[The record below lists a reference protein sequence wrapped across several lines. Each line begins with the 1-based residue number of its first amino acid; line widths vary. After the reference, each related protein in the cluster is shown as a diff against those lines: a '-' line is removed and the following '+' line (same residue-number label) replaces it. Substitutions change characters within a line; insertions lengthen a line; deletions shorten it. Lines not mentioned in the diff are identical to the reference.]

1 VSIAGLLICG
11 RKYAIAR
18 AGAPSANPADVQFAS
33 QEWDK
38 RLGALAL
45 LLRRLCTPQP
55 LVTTSAK
62 STRTDGTTQSAWWV
76 TRMHQLRAQK
86 SSSRRIML
94 GTLHSGT
101 IRDAFRI
108 WDGNWFLFPQQ
119 YAPVLIF
126 LFNSQFS
133 FCLIMH
139 VLVAFCCDSALSHV
153 QIELFVAIRH
163 QLPLLERFVRLPVC
177 EYLPPSDMSP
187 RVSVHTH
194 LGRVLWSEIHAM
206 CDPTV
211 LASLQRGWSATTG
224 NSQSLVD
231 NSKLPMSAVIYLRVL
246 ALLTIKF
253 LGSPSDDPTKRNRS
267 LLPASV
273 APLSLSVS
281 PVASMMLALVL
292 TNQSALLFE
301 LALAWIRVERH
312 RLGLQQRPQHAR
324 GVPRNQQPFRPLPI
338 PMWSLLMTFFSSN
351 KEMAQA
357 TTICRHLEWRLA
369 THPSIGYSSQ
379 ASPSSPTSAVAFSQ
393 GQTSQTVAPKT
404 APYSSTTTPQFAES
418 SSPAY
423 WWRSPAM
430 DTVTHYLS
438 MWLRCHHPVA
448 FKTSW
453 ARFQEL
459 HWLQTI
465 HALPSQHR
473 LLQALQTVCGRMDSS
488 LKIGS
493 SAEPTL
499 SEQVAV
505 ICNTGGARLGEPG
518 AHGSVAQ
525 SPVISAAKT
534 NPEAPWRDIRKQ
546 VAEALAHHNV
556 SSAIQVLESK
566 SLMHATTPRELAD
579 AEFCWNLVTNFV
591 VAQGHHDEAVL
602 LLRRRLIPIA
612 KVRIYLVGSSQVGQC
627 SGDIPQV

>member
-1 VSIAGLLICG
+1 
-11 RKYAIAR
+11 
-18 AGAPSANPADVQFAS
+18 
-33 QEWDK
+33 
-38 RLGALAL
+38 
-45 LLRRLCTPQP
+45 
-55 LVTTSAK
+55 
-62 STRTDGTTQSAWWV
+62 
-76 TRMHQLRAQK
+76 
-86 SSSRRIML
+86 
-94 GTLHSGT
+94 
-101 IRDAFRI
+101 
-108 WDGNWFLFPQQ
+108 
-119 YAPVLIF
+119 
-126 LFNSQFS
+126 
-133 FCLIMH
+133 
-139 VLVAFCCDSALSHV
+139 
-153 QIELFVAIRH
+153 
-163 QLPLLERFVRLPVC
+163 
-177 EYLPPSDMSP
+177 
-187 RVSVHTH
+187 
-194 LGRVLWSEIHAM
+194 M

-224 NSQSLVD
+224 NSHSLVD

-246 ALLTIKF
+246 AFLTIKF
-253 LGSPSDDPTKRNRS
+253 LGLPSVDPTKRNRS
-267 LLPASV
+267 LLPAS

-301 LALAWIRVERH
+301 LALAWIRIERH
-312 RLGLQQRPQHAR
+312 RLGLEQRPQHAR
-324 GVPRNQQPFRPLPI
+324 GVPRNRQPFRPLPI

-357 TTICRHLEWRLA
+357 TTIRHHLEWRLA
-369 THPSIGYSSQ
+369 THPSTGYFSQ
-379 ASPSSPTSAVAFSQ
+379 ASSSSSISAVAFSQ
-393 GQTSQTVAPKT
+393 GQTSHSVAPPK
-404 APYSSTTTPQFAES
+404 ALNSSTTTPRFAES

-453 ARFQEL
+453 ARFQEM

-488 LKIGS
+488 LKIGL

-518 AHGSVAQ
+518 AHGLVVQ
-525 SPVISAAKT
+525 SPVISVAET

-546 VAEALAHHNV
+546 VAEALAHRNV
-556 SSAIQVLESK
+556 SAAIRVLERK
-566 SLMHATTPRELAD
+566 SLMHATTRELTD

-591 VAQGHHDEAVL
+591 AAQGHHDEAVL

-612 KVRIYLVGSSQVGQC
+612 NVRIHLVGSSQVGQC
-627 SGDIPQV
+627 SGDIPHV